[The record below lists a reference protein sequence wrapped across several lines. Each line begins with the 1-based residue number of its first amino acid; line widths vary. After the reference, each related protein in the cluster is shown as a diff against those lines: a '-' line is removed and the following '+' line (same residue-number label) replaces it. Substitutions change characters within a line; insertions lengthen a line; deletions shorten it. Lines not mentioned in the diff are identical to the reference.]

1 MDNNNFKK
9 LHGIMIIRKFLNV
22 YPKCNKGML
31 RARDSK
37 HCDHA
42 AVIRRV

>member
-31 RARDSK
+31 VHGIAST
-37 HCDHA
+37 
-42 AVIRRV
+42 VMMQL